1 MTSINSLKDLKNK
14 KVLVRVDFNVP
25 IKRGRIL
32 DGFRIKA
39 VLPTIKYLQ
48 RKKAKIILIS
58 HLGSQNSKH
67 EARNSKLSLRPV
79 AKYLK
84 IKFVDDCLGRKT
96 EEAIKKLRGGEI
108 ILLENLRFYSGEK
121 NNDRKFARKLA
132 SLGDLYVNEAFSVCH
147 RADTSIV
154 SVPKFLPSFIG
165 LRLEEEIRRLRQ
177 ALKNPSKPLVVI
189 FGGAKI
195 STKLCALKKLAK
207 KADHILLGGAMA
219 NNFLKASGFR
229 IGDSVYE
236 ENLLDETKAILGRY
250 EKKIVLPIDLGME
263 IRGMRR
269 NIEVKDLDKIK
280 GRFKILDIGPD
291 STKLFSLYLKKA
303 KTIVFNGPMGF
314 FEKNSFTWGTKKI
327 VESILKNKKAQIIIG
342 GGETIAALPTKI
354 KNKNLF
360 ISTGGGAMLDFLSGK
375 KLPGFK
381 PLMSG

>member
-1 MTSINSLKDLKNK
+1 M
-14 KVLVRVDFNVP
+14 
-25 IKRGRIL
+25 
-32 DGFRIKA
+32 
-39 VLPTIKYLQ
+39 
-48 RKKAKIILIS
+48 
-58 HLGSQNSKH
+58 
-67 EARNSKLSLRPV
+67 
-79 AKYLK
+79 K

-327 VESILKNKKAQIIIG
+327 VESILKNKKAQVIIG